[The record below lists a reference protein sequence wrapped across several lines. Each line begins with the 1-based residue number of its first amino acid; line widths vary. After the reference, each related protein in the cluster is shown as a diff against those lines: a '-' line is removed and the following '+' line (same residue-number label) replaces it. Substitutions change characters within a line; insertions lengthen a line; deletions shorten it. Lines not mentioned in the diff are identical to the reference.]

1 MSKTNGLVFL
11 LAALVA
17 PLVAEAANLTIPAGY
32 PRVWYG
38 NAARLAQAR
47 AYFQTTPFTP
57 SGGDASEL
65 AASRALHSLMTQNAA
80 ECTTGSPSP
89 VAHLL
94 AWDATTQGGGFR
106 DAMRQQGDSLL
117 QVYDWCHGSLTA
129 PQVATLVARWNGY
142 MDTENADG
150 FANNGSGANNYF
162 WGRARNQ
169 LMWGISSF
177 GENARAQE
185 FINLSLD
192 TRYGIWFQ
200 SWYTDFGRGG
210 LFAEGPD
217 YGSVQLSYP
226 ILPFQSAADFGF
238 DPYNIN
244 PFFREA
250 IYALIYNS
258 TPSATTISGG
268 FSGGSMLFPFNDQDG
283 FQDGS
288 VINTRKY
295 LGDFARF
302 MGSRNPTSGN
312 ARAMRAWLQYT
323 NAGRSWMFDAL
334 GGTGSA
340 ADIQSLPLDYYAPGA
355 ANFWMRTG
363 HDANSTAAHVQ
374 INTPGGVEHRH
385 LDAGNWQL
393 WRKGRWLV
401 RESAGYSDMVTGFGG
416 NPPAVDTDKS
426 IPHNGLLFQGRST
439 GRWIGTGPVVLP
451 PGADRGDNP
460 LGLPEVVRL
469 LHHPDVA
476 YLAADFSKA
485 YRATFRTRVDWP
497 YADKAVREFLFI
509 RALNALVIFDRTR
522 GSSDSQDAY
531 YSGGNWI
538 AGDETP
544 PPYPHVAGA
553 SVVRTFVSHFE
564 TTPTVSGNRI
574 AATVGSQVAEQISL
588 LPAAPVFRV
597 VNEDQPGDEA
607 AGQFR
612 VELDQSGQLEMYFLN
627 VVYGRDVGGTQI
639 TASIVD
645 NGPSFTLN
653 LSQGG
658 TTATATFLKGMTS
671 TGGTFSVNGAPAQGF
686 PVSVQ
691 GITVTSD
698 GPVWDANDGL
708 FANGFEN

>member
-1 MSKTNGLVFL
+1 MYRSRQLLFA

-17 PLVAEAANLTIPAGY
+17 PLAAEATNLTIPATY
-32 PRVWYG
+32 PRIWYG
-38 NAARLAQAR
+38 NAARLQQAR
-47 AYFQTTPFTP
+47 TYFQTTPFTP
-57 SGGDASEL
+57 SGSDASEL
-65 AASRALHSLMTQNAA
+65 AASRALHSLMTQNPA
-80 ECTTGSPSP
+80 ECTTGNPSP
-89 VAHLL
+89 VAHLV
-94 AWDATTQGGGFR
+94 AWNANTQAGGFR

-117 QVYDWCHGSLTA
+117 AVYDWCHGSLT
-129 PQVATLVARWNGY
+129 PSQITTLVARWNGY
-142 MDTENADG
+142 MDTENADS
-150 FANNGSGANNYF
+150 FANRGSGANNYF
-162 WGRARNQ
+162 WGRERNQ
-169 LMWGISSF
+169 LWWGITTF

-185 FINLSLD
+185 FINHALD
-192 TRYGIWFQ
+192 IRYAQWFTE
-200 SWYTDFGRGG
+200 WYTDFGRGG

-226 ILPFQSAADFGF
+226 ILAFQSAADYGF
-238 DPYNIN
+238 DPYSAN

-250 IYALIYNS
+250 IYSLIYNS

-302 MGSRNPTSGN
+302 MGQRGPTTGN
-312 ARAMRAWLQYT
+312 ARAARAWLQYT

-340 ADIQSLPLDYYAPGA
+340 SDIQSLPLDYYAPGA
-355 ANFWMRTG
+355 ENLWMRTG

-385 LDAGNWQL
+385 LDAGNWQI
-393 WRKGRWLV
+393 WRKGRWIV
-401 RESAGYSDMVTGFGG
+401 RESAGYSDLITGFGG
-416 NPPAVDTDKS
+416 NPPPVDTDKS
-426 IPHNGLLFQGRST
+426 VPHNGLLFQGRTT
-439 GRWIGTGPVVLP
+439 GRWVGSGPIVIP
-451 PGADRGDNP
+451 PGQPRGDNP
-460 LGLPEVVRL
+460 LGLPEVTRL

-476 YLAADFSKA
+476 FLAADFSKA
-485 YRATFRTRVDWP
+485 YRNTFRTRVDWP

-531 YSGGNWI
+531 YSSGSWI
-538 AGDETP
+538 AGTETP
-544 PPYPHVAGA
+544 APYPHVPGA

-564 TTPTVSGNRI
+564 TTPAVSGNRI
-574 AATVGSQVAEQISL
+574 AATVGNQVAEQISL
-588 LPAAPVFRV
+588 VPGSPTFRV

-627 VVYGRDVGGTQI
+627 VVYGRDVGQPQM
-639 TASIVD
+639 TASVID
-645 NGPSFTLN
+645 NGPSYTIN
-653 LSQGG
+653 LAQGG
-658 TTATATFLKGMTS
+658 ATATATFVKGMAS
-671 TGGTFSVNGAPAQGF
+671 TGGTFSVNGAPTTSF
-686 PVSVQ
+686 PTGVQ
-691 GITVTSD
+691 GIVVTAD
-698 GPVWDANDGL
+698 GPVWDAIDIL
-708 FANGFEN
+708 LRDGFE